1 MAHAFRWSRRSIAAY
16 GLNDRGALKPGLIG
30 DVNLIDLERLHL
42 EKPYLAFDLPAG
54 GKRLLQKA
62 RGYVATIK
70 SGKVTFRDGVATG
83 ERPGVL
89 IRGPQGVPMQM
100 AAE

>member
-1 MAHAFRWSRRSIAAY
+1 M
-16 GLNDRGALKPGLIG
+16 G
-30 DVNLIDLERLHL
+30 DLDVDPAIICRFAE
-42 EKPYLAFDLPAG
+42 EVAFDLPAG
-54 GKRLLQKA
+54 GKRLLQRA